1 MVEQMVFYFFAALA
15 IFSASMVVISKHPV
29 RSVLLLILTFLA
41 TSVLWLLLEAEFLA
55 LSLVLVYV
63 GAVMVLF
70 LFVVLMLDVEAEKQ
84 RGRFTQYL
92 PLGMC
97 VLVLFLILLVYA
109 VGPQAFGTDKIA
121 APLKHAASYSN
132 VTELGVLLFTKYLLQ
147 FELAG
152 ILLLA
157 AIVAAIGLTFRG
169 AQYRRSQNPSSQIK
183 VTKKDRLRI
192 IRSSEWPQ
200 P

>member
-1 MVEQMVFYFFAALA
+1 MLEHLVFYVFAALA

-55 LSLVLVYV
+55 MSLILVYV

-70 LFVVLMLDVEAEKQ
+70 LFVVLMLDVEVEKR

-97 VLVLFLILLVYA
+97 VLVLFLILLIYA
-109 VGPQAFGTDKIA
+109 VGPQAFGIDKII
-121 APLKHAASYSN
+121 APLQHAASYSN
-132 VTELGVLLFTKYLLQ
+132 VTELGVLLFTKYLLH

-152 ILLLA
+152 ILLLV
-157 AIVAAIGLTFRG
+157 AIVAAIALTFRG
-169 AQYRRSQNPSSQIK
+169 AQNRRVQDPAAQAK

-192 IRSSEWPQ
+192 VTGL
-200 P
+200 